1 MTTTTHQLE
10 SVTAMWQGS
19 SEDSDPGLADTLTLS
34 LVCQC
39 GAITEWSW
47 KYDVAFAPLMIDQAL
62 GLTQQV
68 SLAGGRLVR
77 APHLQGSSLDSHM
90 S

>member
-1 MTTTTHQLE
+1 MTTATHQLE

-39 GAITEWSW
+39 GVTTVWSW
-47 KYDVAFAPLMIDQAL
+47 KYDAAFAPLMVDLAL
-62 GLTQQV
+62 GLTRQV
-68 SLAGGRLVR
+68 SLAGGRLVK
-77 APHLQGSSLDSHM
+77 APHLQPYSSDWHM